1 MYFFLINLSALRI
14 LFTTT
19 TISKI
24 LSLLLLGDC
33 FLSFPACFLQLYLF
47 YSFSYSEAFI
57 LVVMAY
63 DRYVA
68 VCHPLHY
75 PVLMTPQTNAA
86 LAACVC
92 SLPSSGPPQWWCR
105 LPTWLLTTLLTSI
118 TPQALMGFCIAM
130 AVSFLP
136 LVLVLLS
143 YAHILASVLRICSRE
158 GRSEDFSTC
167 SSHLLVVGTYYLSIA
182 IAYVAYSANLPLD
195 FHIMGNVVYAILIP
209 VLNPLIYE
217 VYLWYV
223 DIPVRKVEC
232 VLPLADAKARVF
244 LPRPV

>member
-1 MYFFLINLSALRI
+1 MSS
-14 LFTTT
+14 LF
-19 TISKI
+19 
-24 LSLLLLGDC
+24 LLGDH
-33 FLSFPACFLQLYLF
+33 FLSFPACFLQMYLF
-47 YSFSYSEAFI
+47 HSFSCSEAFI

-75 PVLMTPQTNAA
+75 SVLMTPQTNAA

-118 TPQALMGFCIAM
+118 TASVTTWLWSRPPAQPQTLMGFCIAM

-143 YAHILASVLRICSRE
+143 YAHILASREGRSRE
-158 GRSEDFSTC
+158 GRSKAFSTY
-167 SSHLLVVGTYYLSIA
+167 SSHLLVVGTYYSSIT
-182 IAYVAYSANLPLD
+182 IAHVTYRADLPLE
-195 FHIMGNVVYAILIP
+195 FHSMGNVVYAILTP
-209 VLNPLIYE
+209 VLNPLIYTLRNKD
-217 VYLWYV
+217 VKAA
-223 DIPVRKVEC
+223 ITRMEC
-232 VLPLADAKARVF
+232 PQDPKNAGE
-244 LPRPV
+244 P